1 MGAYRDASIK
11 RKLTFVILCTC
22 VLGLSMACMAF
33 EIYERASFRGSMV
46 RGLAANADSLGL
58 ATAASLTFD
67 DKKFAEQM
75 LGTIRSES
83 YVMAAVLYD
92 KNGNV
97 FAEYRRNGLGAE
109 FKTPTW
115 KEEGT
120 EFEPGSLTVYR
131 NISLGGEKAGSIAI
145 VSDLSE
151 LQSKMRE
158 YRTLSILV
166 LAVSILITFEISSR
180 LVRLITQPILRLAEI
195 AGKVSIEKDYT
206 LRGVSTGR
214 DEVGRLVEAF
224 NQMLTGIQERD
235 AALQGAKDQL
245 EVRVEKRTE
254 ELRNEVKERQEAE
267 AAMRLAKDA
276 AEKASRAKSEFLA
289 NMSHEI
295 RTPLNGVMGMTDL
308 ALETSLTP
316 EQREYLETVKTSS
329 EASLVVINNILDFSK
344 IEADRIVLESAEFD
358 LRECV
363 ESALRTVACE
373 RTKRVWNCCVKWRR
387 RSLR

>member
-1 MGAYRDASIK
+1 
-11 RKLTFVILCTC
+11 
-22 VLGLSMACMAF
+22 
-33 EIYERASFRGSMV
+33 
-46 RGLAANADSLGL
+46 
-58 ATAASLTFD
+58 
-67 DKKFAEQM
+67 
-75 LGTIRSES
+75 
-83 YVMAAVLYD
+83 
-92 KNGNV
+92 
-97 FAEYRRNGLGAE
+97 
-109 FKTPTW
+109 
-115 KEEGT
+115 
-120 EFEPGSLTVYR
+120 
-131 NISLGGEKAGSIAI
+131 LGGEKAGSIAI

-151 LQSKMRE
+151 LESKMRE
-158 YRTLSILV
+158 YRTLWVLV
-166 LAVSILITFEISSR
+166 LAVSTLITFVISSR

-195 AGKVSIEKDYT
+195 AGKVSIAKDYT

-245 EVRVEKRTE
+245 EVRVEERTE

-308 ALETSLTP
+308 ALETNLTP

-329 EASLVVINNILDFSK
+329 EALLVVINDILDFSK
-344 IEADRIVLESAEFD
+344 IEADCVSACS
-358 LRECV
+358 RH
-363 ESALRTVACE
+363 
-373 RTKRVWNCCVKWRR
+373 
-387 RSLR
+387 